1 MQLKQM
7 FLYCNVPLL
16 TKLPSLVEKRRKVG
30 WWQERPKQTA
40 SFFQMKFAPLEVF
53 LQSTNSR
60 FLSRLMRGRAFKAP
74 LNYFL
79 ISWIRLNKQIK
90 VFKQLNENDDGVI

>member
-1 MQLKQM
+1 M
-7 FLYCNVPLL
+7 VA
-16 TKLPSLVEKRRKVG
+16 R
-30 WWQERPKQTA
+30 TA
-40 SFFQMKFAPLEVF
+40 KTNSFIFPDAPLEVF
-53 LQSTNSR
+53 LKSTNSR
-60 FLSRLMRGRAFKAP
+60 FVSRLMRGRAFKAP